1 MRKGRVAEFVLSLV
15 VPGDRA
21 AAITGDLIESAPPGG
36 GIWFW
41 TSLAYTIGSL
51 VLFDIGRTPV
61 RMLVFGVIAW
71 FVYMAVAL
79 VALMAVPLALG
90 LLWPLW
96 NLVANH
102 TGVEL
107 VVERVGGWAYWPFVP
122 QLQIYAGEAA
132 ALFGIAPFVMGR
144 VLAHAWPGREL
155 SAWTGTVLL
164 WIPML
169 SLVPFV
175 AWHTAA
181 TLPTLP
187 AIAVCLLAGALTE
200 RSRRERRR
208 RVS

>member
-1 MRKGRVAEFVLSLV
+1 MLSLV
-15 VPGDRA
+15 VPANRA
-21 AAITGDLIESAPPGG
+21 AAITGDLIESAPPR
-36 GIWFW
+36 GIRFW
-41 TSLAYTIGSL
+41 MSLAYVAFSL
-51 VLFDIGRTPV
+51 VLHDIGRTPV

-79 VALMAVPLALG
+79 AAVLAAVPAAWAAGWLWHLA
-90 LLWPLW
+90 
-96 NLVANH
+96 ANH

-107 VVERVGGWAYWPFVP
+107 LGVYVP
-122 QLQIYAGEAA
+122 LAPLLLTSAGEAA
-132 ALFGIAPFVMGR
+132 ALFAIAPFVMGR
-144 VLAHAWPGREL
+144 VLAHVWPGREL

-175 AWHTAA
+175 AWHIAA

-187 AIAVCLLAGALTE
+187 AIAFSLLAGALSG

-208 RVS
+208 LISS